1 MPWSAGTNCGT
12 LRFCMTKSP
21 AAEETL
27 KIVLVRHG
35 KPHIALSPRTT
46 HRGFGDYIN
55 AYEAAGLDPESVP
68 PRELAEL
75 GRELTAIFASDR
87 PRSHQSAAALA
98 PHAAVVRDS
107 LFAEAALASPPIPFL
122 TLNVPSWAVI
132 SRILW
137 HMGFAPRIEGWFA
150 ARRRAAQA
158 TDMLVA
164 QARQTGPVALVAHGY
179 FNWMIGRLL
188 KKRGF
193 VRRGSHRARYWNTVI
208 YERTA
213 KD

>member
-1 MPWSAGTNCGT
+1 
-12 LRFCMTKSP
+12 MTKNSL
-21 AAEETL
+21 AIAKSL

-46 HRGFGDYIN
+46 HHGFGDYIA
-55 AYEAAGLDPESVP
+55 AYEAAGLDPQSLP
-68 PRELAEL
+68 PQELAEL

-98 PHAAVVRDS
+98 PHALAIRDP
-107 LFAEAALASPPIPFL
+107 LFAEAPLASPPIPFL
-122 TLNVPSWAVI
+122 SMNVPSWAVI
-132 SRILW
+132 SRVLW

-150 ARRRAAQA
+150 ARRRAARA
-158 TDMLVA
+158 ADILM
-164 QARQTGPVALVAHGY
+164 ARARETGPVALVAHGY
-179 FNWMIGRLL
+179 FNWMVGRVL

-208 YERTA
+208 YEAAAR
-213 KD
+213 D